1 MDFLE
6 GILKERSGDL
16 LGALTGGAG
25 FSAEQ
30 AEKFLPEAGSKVG
43 QVIASK
49 ASDLDLSDMA
59 SASNI
64 GAIMSGLD
72 VAGLASKVGVST
84 EQGTNGLTALLPMLL
99 GFLGDKGKDAGG
111 LLGLLGGGEGLG
123 DALGALKGLG
133 GFLK

>member
-6 GILKERSGDL
+6 SILKEKSGDL
-16 LGALTGGAG
+16 LGTLTGGAG

-30 AEKFLPEAGSKVG
+30 AEKFLPEAGSNVG
-43 QVIASK
+43 QALVSK
-49 ASDLDLSDMA
+49 ASDLDMSDLA

-64 GAIMSGLD
+64 GAILGGID
-72 VAGLASKVGVST
+72 VAGLARKVGVST
-84 EQGTNGLTALLPMLL
+84 EQGTNGLNALLPMLL

-111 LLGLLGGGEGLG
+111 LMGLLGAGGGLA
-123 DALGALKGLG
+123 DKLGALKGLG